1 MRLDRLPG
9 LVTSRLALRP
19 LVMADA
25 DAFRMMTDHPAITAA
40 VHFLASPVTLAT
52 AEGLIAGDGDGRDCF
67 WGVWR
72 QGGADL
78 LGTIGT
84 HLRGT
89 AEIEI
94 GYWFALA
101 SQGQGIATEAAGA
114 ILAAL
119 RDACPDRMIYAECRP
134 ENEASWRLL
143 QRLGFH
149 HDGPAGA
156 RPGRARLVLL

>member
-1 MRLDRLPG
+1 MRLDHLPA
-9 LVTSRLALRP
+9 LATKRLALRP
-19 LVMADA
+19 LVLADA
-25 DAFRMMTDHPAITAA
+25 DAFRAMTDHPAVTAA
-40 VHFLASPVTLAT
+40 VHFLASPFTLAA

-72 QGGADL
+72 QGGNDL

-94 GYWFALA
+94 GYWFAPA

-119 RDACPDRMIYAECRP
+119 HDAYPDCIVYAECRP
-134 ENEASWRLL
+134 DNEPSWRLL
-143 QRLGFH
+143 QRLGFRH
-149 HDGPAGA
+149 HGVAGA